1 MSYHRIHRT
10 VSSASLHQHCSNS
23 SPVAQAPHSAGS
35 HRRAASV
42 PCDADLEPRE
52 RLARPATIILRPASQ
67 FSKPKQPSEIFSF
80 VMEPSNLDSD
90 APLETIPAVIL
101 GPQGTISGYIQMPI
115 TAGPGRRVIE
125 AKPRSGIRR
134 KAVHPPPELYS
145 QALPPT
151 PQVRTSP
158 QGSFMLAPPACG
170 LPNRSSPMRSIPD
183 QRTSLGTSD
192 ERAKVTPSPCL
203 HLDQLS
209 KAETYR
215 KEPITPRSPQRVS
228 NRLEDWRK
236 VFFVYAAQPRSSSVA
251 SSHLIPELD
260 LPPNDS
266 NGPDLPTPRRKAS
279 RMGLWKDVLRPS
291 TRRPRVD
298 PIAAPHD
305 ADIFERVLPR
315 NSVFPGP
322 IQPAS
327 PPGASWES
335 DELIE
340 QQLQLLPQGD
350 LLSIPNENLLHPE
363 MDHSIYKRVSRSSA
377 RLSSVET
384 LSVYSSP
391 SVNNSELSG
400 QVPCDA
406 SQPHSPSQL
415 SKEPISRA

>member
-1 MSYHRIHRT
+1 MPYHRIHRT

-23 SPVAQAPHSAGS
+23 SPAAQAPHSAGA

-42 PCDADLEPRE
+42 PCDADLEPSE
-52 RLARPATIILRPASQ
+52 PLARPATIILRPSTH
-67 FSKPKQPSEIFSF
+67 FSKPKQPSEVFSF
-80 VMEPSNLDSD
+80 VTEPSNLDSD
-90 APLETIPAVIL
+90 VPLETIPAVIL
-101 GPQGTISGYIQMPI
+101 GPQGTISGYIQMPV

-134 KAVHPPPELYS
+134 KAAIPPPELYS

-151 PQVRTSP
+151 PHARTSSR
-158 QGSFMLAPPACG
+158 GSFKLAAPAWG
-170 LPNRSSPMRSIPD
+170 QPIRSNPMRSTPD
-183 QRTSLGTSD
+183 HRSSLGTAD
-192 ERAKVTPSPCL
+192 ERAKVTPSPSL
-203 HLDQLS
+203 HIDQLS
-209 KAETYR
+209 KAESCR
-215 KEPITPRSPQRVS
+215 KEPATPRSPQRAP

-236 VFFVYAAQPRSSSVA
+236 AFFVYAAQPRSSSVA
-251 SSHLIPELD
+251 SIQLIPELD
-260 LPPNDS
+260 LPSNDIHYMD
-266 NGPDLPTPRRKAS
+266 PPTPRRKAS

-327 PPGASWES
+327 PPAGLPEF
-335 DELIE
+335 DETIE
-340 QQLQLLPQGD
+340 PQMPQQNDSPPN
-350 LLSIPNENLLHPE
+350 PNENLLHPE
-363 MDHSIYKRVSRSSA
+363 MDLSIYKRVSRSSA

-391 SVNNSELSG
+391 SVNYSELSG
-400 QVPCDA
+400 QIPCDA
-406 SQPHSPSQL
+406 SQTLSPSQL
-415 SKEPISRA
+415 YKDPISRA